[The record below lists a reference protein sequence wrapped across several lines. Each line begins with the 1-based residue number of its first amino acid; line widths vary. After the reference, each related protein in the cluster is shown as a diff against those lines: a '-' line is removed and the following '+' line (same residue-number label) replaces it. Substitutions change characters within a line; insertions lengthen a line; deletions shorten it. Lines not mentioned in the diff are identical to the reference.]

1 MYVILLISFMM
12 LPFSDINAQTKGS
25 PVALAIHG
33 GAGNLNPEIMGTER
47 AAVYKQHLEAAV
59 LAGYALLKAGGT
71 SLEAVTSVVRILE
84 DDSFFNAGKGSVLNH
99 TGIAEMDAAVME
111 GHTLHAG
118 AVCGIQKVRNPIL
131 AAMAVMQHTQHVM
144 LCGAAADA
152 FALDRGLQMEPHD
165 YFITP
170 ERLRLLQAQQQ
181 ADTTGSVPDD
191 GNGKFGTVGA
201 VALDQFGHLSAAT
214 STGGMS
220 NKKYGRVGDTPII
233 GAGTYADATCAVSCT
248 GHGEYFIRAVA
259 AYSVATALQYLHTDI
274 QKAAAYVIDE
284 KIGKAGGAGGL
295 IAMDAKGNIAM
306 PFNTP
311 GMFRAS
317 VDVQGNV
324 EVEIFR

>member
-1 MYVILLISFMM
+1 MYVFLFIGFVM
-12 LPFSDINAQTKGS
+12 LSLSHVNAQDGKH

-33 GAGNLNPEIMGTER
+33 GAGNLNPEIMGAER
-47 AAVYKQHLEAAV
+47 SAIYKQHLESA
-59 LAGYALLKAGGT
+59 LRAGYAILQGGGT
-71 SLEAVTSVVRILE
+71 SLEAVTSVVRLLE
-84 DDSFFNAGKGSVLNH
+84 DDSLFNAGKGSVLNH

-111 GHTLHAG
+111 GHTLKAG

-131 AAMAVMQHTQHVM
+131 AALAVMQHTQHVM

-152 FALDRGLQMEPHD
+152 FALDRGLQMEPPT

-201 VALDQFGHLSAAT
+201 VALDRFGHLSAAT

-259 AYSVATALQYLHTDI
+259 AYAVASTLQYLHTDI
-274 QKAAAYVIDE
+274 RKAAAFVIDE

-295 IAMDAKGNIAM
+295 IAMDAQGNIAM

-317 VDVQGNV
+317 VDTEGIIQVHIGK
-324 EVEIFR
+324 